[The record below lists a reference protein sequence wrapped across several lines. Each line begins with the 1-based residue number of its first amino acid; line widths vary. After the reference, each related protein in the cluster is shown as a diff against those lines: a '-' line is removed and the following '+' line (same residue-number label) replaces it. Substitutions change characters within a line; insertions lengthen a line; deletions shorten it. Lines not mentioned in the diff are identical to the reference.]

1 MIQKIHLIVEGHGD
15 KEAIPVLAR
24 RLLDDHEMHDV
35 SVTSPQMS
43 GDLGKS
49 IKRFDDFIR
58 YALKNQ
64 CPILWVLDCDDK
76 QNGQRGCPVN
86 HAKQFRRML
95 EELGEIR
102 QPVEFAFF
110 VHEFESLFLAEQQ
123 ALKAYYKIP
132 RDRPFPAGISEK
144 RDAKGEIS
152 RMLPKGRTYKE
163 TIDQAKIAAR
173 LDLEICRR
181 HSRDFRH
188 FESALKRLCGLG

>member
-1 MIQKIHLIVEGHGD
+1 MIRKIHLIVEGHGD

-76 QNGQRGCPVN
+76 QNGQRGCPVA
-86 HAKQFRRML
+86 HAKDFRRML
-95 EELGEIR
+95 EELGGIS

-110 VHEFESLFLAEQQ
+110 VPEFESLFLAEQQ
-123 ALKAYYKIP
+123 ALKEYYKMP
-132 RDRPFPAGISEK
+132 SSSSFPAGISGK
-144 RDAKGEIS
+144 RNAKGEIS
-152 RMLPKGRTYKE
+152 RMLPKGRAYKE